1 MPMRIL
7 VLTFAFMALLA
18 VPAVTLASD
27 PSPAN
32 QATAQQRCR
41 DQLKTMGVKD
51 FRALYGTNA
60 NKKNAFG
67 KCVSKL
73 AQQEAANQDNAA
85 KQCQKERDDN
95 PAAFAT
101 KYGTNHNNRNAFGKC
116 VSQKAKA
123 QSQAEQQATLNAA
136 KACKAER
143 ADDATAFQNKY
154 GKNHNKQ
161 NAFGKCVSMKAK
173 QQ

>member
-1 MPMRIL
+1 MRIL
-7 VLTFAFMALLA
+7 VLTTVFLALLA

-41 DQLKTMGVKD
+41 DQRNAMTAKD
-51 FRALYGTNA
+51 FRDLYGTNQ
-60 NKKNAFG
+60 NKRNAFG

-73 AQQEAANQDNAA
+73 AQQEAANQENAA
-85 KQCQKERDDN
+85 QQCRTERDAD
-95 PAAFAT
+95 AVAFAD
-101 KYGTNHNNRNAFGKC
+101 KYGTNGNKRNAFGKC

-123 QSQAEQQATLNAA
+123 KSQAEQQATLNAA

-143 ADDATAFQNKY
+143 ADNLAAFQDKY

-173 QQ
+173 QK